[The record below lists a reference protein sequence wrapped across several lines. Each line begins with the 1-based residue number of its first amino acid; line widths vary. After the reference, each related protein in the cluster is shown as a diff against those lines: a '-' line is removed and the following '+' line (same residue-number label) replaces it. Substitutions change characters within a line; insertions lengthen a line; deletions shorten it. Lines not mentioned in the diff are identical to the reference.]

1 MSAGTS
7 TLPDSMGESYKHN
20 VEGKMSSTY
29 YMILFIKSS
38 KTGKL
43 IYSITSQDT
52 GYSWKSN
59 D

>member
-1 MSAGTS
+1 
-7 TLPDSMGESYKHN
+7 MGESYKHN